1 MDLRAEEAVA
11 RELGLSWQQRG
22 PTPDMLPEGE
32 TTWRGQRYR
41 PNTGKWANRGGAN
54 KEWYTAYYRAK
65 AAGADAL
72 ERFLEEHPHPKK
84 S

>member
-1 MDLRAEEAVA
+1 MA

-22 PTPDMLPEGE
+22 PTPDMLPEGQ

-41 PNTGKWANRGGAN
+41 PNTGKWANRGGSN
-54 KEWYTAYYRAK
+54 KEWYSAYYRAK